1 MALGHQLRVHNQ
13 IHKQEETERAHWE
26 LTGAF
31 NARFGASLA
40 FLLSESYC
48 KVFLQAEVAI

>member
-13 IHKQEETERAHWE
+13 IHKQEETERAHWK

-31 NARFGASLA
+31 NARFGASLG

-48 KVFLQAEVAI
+48 KVFLQAEVTI